1 MSPLSAA
8 DSDPVKLGWMVGS
21 PPPPDKRVAHA
32 DGSLYQFPKTR
43 WSFANFRQLVPS
55 VNIPSGTRKAAAL
68 PSALRD
74 DIDKLTFTPLGQRR
88 RMSWAQSLEA
98 NYTDAIVVLHRGSIV
113 YERYMGVMSPSQPH
127 MAMSVTKSFTGLLG
141 AMLEHEGLLDPDAP
155 VSELIPELANGA
167 YRGATVRDVMDM
179 RTGVRFS
186 EDYSD
191 PTAEVWQYVRAARV
205 FPQPTGYRGPE
216 GFHAFLETLKQE
228 GPHGAGFYYKTVNTD
243 VLGWLIHRASGRN
256 MPELLAERIWGRL
269 GAEHDA
275 YMLVDGLGTPF
286 AGGGLNATARDMAR
300 FGEMMRH
307 SGRYNGKQ
315 IVPAT
320 VVQQIQRGA
329 SQTAFKTA
337 GFHWLRGYS
346 FCHQWWV
353 SHNAHGAYLARG
365 VHGQT
370 IYIDPVAEVVIARF
384 GSHPLA
390 ANANF
395 DPTSLPAF
403 DALARHLMQ

>member
-1 MSPLSAA
+1 
-8 DSDPVKLGWMVGS
+8 
-21 PPPPDKRVAHA
+21 
-32 DGSLYQFPKTR
+32 
-43 WSFANFRQLVPS
+43 
-55 VNIPSGTRKAAAL
+55 
-68 PSALRD
+68 
-74 DIDKLTFTPLGQRR
+74 
-88 RMSWAQSLEA
+88 
-98 NYTDAIVVLHRGSIV
+98 
-113 YERYMGVMSPSQPH
+113 
-127 MAMSVTKSFTGLLG
+127 
-141 AMLEHEGLLDPDAP
+141 
-155 VSELIPELANGA
+155 
-167 YRGATVRDVMDM
+167 
-179 RTGVRFS
+179 
-186 EDYSD
+186 
-191 PTAEVWQYVRAARV
+191 
-205 FPQPTGYRGPE
+205 
-216 GFHAFLETLKQE
+216 
-228 GPHGAGFYYKTVNTD
+228 
-243 VLGWLIHRASGRN
+243 
-256 MPELLAERIWGRL
+256 MPELLAERIWSRL
-269 GAEHDA
+269 GADHDA
-275 YMLVDGLGTPF
+275 YMLVDGLGTAF